1 MKDNIRKNW
10 ISGIVVLALTL
21 VFFTPS
27 TQAQPSAADLID
39 QGKAQLFQQT
49 VEGVLAA
56 HQTFSQAN
64 TYYGGRCNTPNPFYP
79 TLGDCSISDAEEKA
93 IIHGYLALTRLLD
106 LMLRDDGGNVDTVTE
121 LLAQYRIM
129 RTSNDFD
136 TMDFDVP
143 IDTEGHV
150 ILPESAPSGE
160 AVRSFIGGPL
170 LTALNASIA
179 DMDEVL
185 YYVELANRETNP
197 VTVDT
202 SEVINA
208 QDIDPAGADDP
219 DIEIDEGD
227 YYLFRAGLKAAKAF
241 ALIVSAYDLDV
252 DIREIVALFNLEA
265 FNPTDLLD
273 RYPDLLNLLTTTSTP
288 SVDGAAKLAEAK
300 NALLEAIADY
310 LTASDKIRNDPTT
323 AQGAEELIAIDD
335 CEMRSEE
342 WFRTN
347 LTALKDSLENS
358 TAFQFTDTE
367 ETWEFTDTDTGNK
380 LKAYFWNNMAAGD
393 WHALTDCDF
402 IGCGGMIDCI
412 MIDGDQITLEFGGE
426 GPNGWTEATFTGT
439 LNAAGDGISGS
450 YTRTDNTGDFSGTFT
465 AMQTAFEPQAYTI
478 NFNPFFGAPGY
489 NLRDFLPQFNE
500 CGQPVYGTIG
510 YGLNPSDP
518 DATLGGIL
526 PGFAQEDWEL
536 EPMPAGI
543 IEIPAATISVQDSAV
558 SDWGTI
564 TPVFSDLI
572 GDNDPNLQGSDLQD
586 LYLAKDNQ
594 YLYVRMTLADGPP
607 DTTVMSDPWQVMGY
621 FVQFRT
627 SRWEFPGGRV
637 IQVNHTD
644 TGNWR
649 VEVWER
655 DSNGQL
661 VYQEDYE
668 GYAQAVGNDLEF
680 MVPISDLGNLSGKYL
695 STWTQWIPTSREPSD
710 ENETCLRIGPLT
722 TVSGTLNVPNHD
734 GSGPVYI
741 GAYEGAFMPENRV
754 ALDIIY
760 PTDFSEGMAY
770 TITNVPVGEDVF
782 VVAQWDADFNGL
794 PTPGDMFAQTE
805 PFTTQAAANT
815 GKDLV
820 LGKTT
825 PPAGGLA
832 ISGTVTYTGTLGG
845 TLKVFAFYN
854 NGSWTSQYGVIAG
867 EPYVM
872 PWNPTGD
879 SQDYWITGLDPGT
892 YKIFAYIDEDGI
904 GPRAA
909 GEPCGSKQNLAIIDT
924 DIIQQDLTLS
934 VPSFAFSGAEKVY
947 PILRADKGDQLYL
960 AFWAKIPDADGVQL
974 TGPGITEAI
983 DLKRSSMTG
992 SSWSGG
998 IPVSALSDIQT
1009 GDYTFAATSAAD
1021 GSVLTTTFNLDT
1033 VPAATPAAATLV
1045 SPYEG
1050 TPDVEMSLPAGSPL
1064 TFAWNT
1070 ASGAQAYKLRI
1081 DLYDYMNGTWARIY
1095 DSGWLPQ
1102 ETTTHTA
1109 QMPLPEYVP
1118 LRWYVDAYDGADWAS
1133 TTAMSRSVRQNFRI
1147 SEEAPQYTML
1157 SGTVTTGVPGYSVG
1171 IIGAEITAAGD
1182 AGTFTATTDN
1192 TGRWQIPDVPPG
1204 TYTITIRAPNHED
1217 LVLSDVNVAGTAVDL
1232 GTNEMMFSG
1241 AAPTG
1246 GVWDINNNGKLDLA
1260 DIIYGLQVLSN
1271 MRAQE

>member
-27 TQAQPSAADLID
+27 TQAQQTAGDLIA

-49 VEGVLAA
+49 VDGALSAY
-56 HQTFSQAN
+56 QTFSQALSVATAESN
-64 TYYGGRCNTPNPFYP
+64 GVTRCQNP
-79 TLGDCSISDAEEKA
+79 GVDCTIDQAREKA

-106 LMLRDDGGNVDTVTE
+106 LMLRDDGGDVDTVTE
-121 LLAQYRIM
+121 LLAQYGIM
-129 RTSNDFD
+129 RTSNDFY
-136 TMDFDVP
+136 TMDFDIP
-143 IDTEGHV
+143 EDYDGHV

-160 AVRSFIGGPL
+160 AVRSFIEGPL

-185 YYVELANRETNP
+185 YYCGIADQFDI
-197 VTVDT
+197 DT

-208 QDIDPAGADDP
+208 QDIDPEAGVDDP

-241 ALIVSAYDLDV
+241 ALTVSAYDLNV
-252 DIREIVALFNLEA
+252 DIREIVALLNLEA
-265 FNPTDLLD
+265 FNPSDLLD
-273 RYPDLLNLLTTTSTP
+273 RYPDLLNLLTTSSTP

-300 NALLEAIADY
+300 NAMLEAIDDY
-310 LTASDKIRNDPTT
+310 MTASGKIRNDTTT

-335 CEMRSEE
+335 CELRAEE
-342 WFRTN
+342 WFRNN

-367 ETWEFTDTDTGNK
+367 ETWEFTDTDTGKK
-380 LKAYFWNNMAAGD
+380 LKADFWNDMAAGD

-439 LNAAGDGISGS
+439 YDSTAGQITNGN

-465 AMQTAFEPQAYTI
+465 ATQTAFEPQAYTI

-526 PGFAQEDWEL
+526 PGFAQEDWKL

-586 LYLAKDNQ
+586 LYLAKDDQ
-594 YLYVRMTLADGPP
+594 YLYLRMTLADGQPN
-607 DTTVMSDPWQVMGY
+607 TTVMSDPWQVMGY

-627 SRWEFPGGRV
+627 GRWEFPGGRV
-637 IQVNHTD
+637 IQVNRTD

-668 GYAQAVGNDLEF
+668 GYAQAVVNDLEF

-722 TVSGTLNVPNHD
+722 TVSGTLSVPNHD

-754 ALDIIY
+754 ALDIIS
-760 PTDFSEGMAY
+760 PTAFSEGMAY
-770 TITNVPVGEDVF
+770 TITNVPVGEDLF
-782 VVAQWDADFNGL
+782 VVAHWDADFNGL
-794 PTPGDMFAQTE
+794 PTPGDMFAQTK

-845 TLKVFAFYN
+845 TLKVVAFYN
-854 NGSWTSQYGVIAG
+854 NGSWTSQYGVVAG

-934 VPSFAFSGAEKVY
+934 VPSFAFSGQEKVY
-947 PILRADKGDQLYL
+947 PILRADKGNQLYL

-998 IPVSALSDIQT
+998 IAVSALSDIQT

-1050 TPDVEMSLPAGSPL
+1050 TPDSEILLPASTPL

-1070 ASGAQAYKLRI
+1070 ASDAQAYKLRI

-1118 LRWYVDAYDGADWAS
+1118 LRWYVDAYDGAEWAS

-1147 SEEAPQYTML
+1147 SEEAPQYTTL
-1157 SGTVTTGVPGYSVG
+1157 SGTVTTGAPGYSVG
-1171 IIGAEITAAGD
+1171 IIGAEITAIGD

-1192 TGRWQIPDVPPG
+1192 SGRWQIPDVPQG

-1232 GTNEMMFSG
+1232 GTKEMMFSG

-1260 DIIYGLQVLSN
+1260 DIIYGLQVISN